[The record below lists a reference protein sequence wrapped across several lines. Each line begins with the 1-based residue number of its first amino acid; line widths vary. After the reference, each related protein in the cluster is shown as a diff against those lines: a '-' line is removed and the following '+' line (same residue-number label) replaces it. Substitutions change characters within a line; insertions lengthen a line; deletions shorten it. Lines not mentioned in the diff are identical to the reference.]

1 MSALTTPGLAAL
13 LALSPLPGCADGPI
27 GGEGEARLELTSVP
41 VLGSHSMLHGQVTH
55 VDPDHWAV
63 ATYVYLGEDGGWWNR
78 PSAAQPTTPIRAS
91 GSFSVD
97 VTTEDGD
104 AQAEA
109 FAAFL
114 IPSGEDA
121 PRVQGDATLPDS
133 LIAPPPPH
141 DGARRTPHLTER
153 MLFFSE
159 RAWTVRATDI
169 LDTPGP
175 NIWADDHDAVWV
187 DPEGALHLVMLE
199 REGEVLA
206 AEVALVESLGYG
218 TYVFSLD
225 TPIRQR
231 NEFTVVGLFVRD
243 TLTEA
248 ENKEFDIE
256 FARWADP
263 DGPDAQFVVAPW
275 QVQGNGETFTVG
287 PLYEPTIHA
296 SHWAP
301 DHHLFT
307 SAIGH
312 DWPPAEMD
320 VLRQWY
326 YDGESV
332 MAPGNDRT
340 RINLWLFRFL
350 DPPEGVE
357 EGVELVVRRF
367 DYLP

>member
-1 MSALTTPGLAAL
+1 MSPGLTTTAPTLLAAAL
-13 LALSPLPGCADGPI
+13 LCACVDGPI
-27 GGEGEARLELTSVP
+27 DGPGDPRLELTSVP
-41 VLGSHSMLHGQVTH
+41 ALGSHSLIHGQVSH
-55 VDPDHWAV
+55 VDPRDWGV
-63 ATYVYLGEDGGWWNR
+63 ATYIYLGEEAGWWNR
-78 PSAAQPTTPIRAS
+78 PSADRAITSIRNS

-97 VTTEDGD
+97 VTVEEGD
-104 AQAEA
+104 PQAEA

-114 IPSGEDA
+114 IPTDGDV
-121 PRVQGDATLPDS
+121 PLVQGSPTLPDS

-141 DGARRTPHLTER
+141 DGARRSAELSER
-153 MLFFSE
+153 MIFFSE
-159 RAWTVRATDI
+159 RAWTVRATEVP
-169 LDTPGP
+169 DTPGP
-175 NIWADDHDAVWV
+175 NIWTDDHDAVWV
-187 DPEGALHLVMLE
+187 DLEGALHLAMLE
-199 REGEVLA
+199 RDGEVLA